1 MGMNHPGEIAQ
12 LAAIARPT
20 VALVNNAQ
28 REHQE
33 FMHSVAAVA
42 EENGGVLSALGPDG
56 VAVFPADDP
65 HTPVWRRLAG
75 ARRTWC
81 FGWDAS
87 AEVWPQHSR
96 WLADH
101 WEIQLHTPVGVVGT
115 ELHIAGR
122 HNLRNAMAATA
133 TALAAGAPVA
143 AVAEGLRA
151 FRPVAG
157 RSRTHALQWQGHT
170 CTVVDD
176 SYNANPDSVLAA
188 IDVLADLPAP
198 RLLVL
203 GDMGEVGVNGAA
215 FHAEVGQHAQAQG
228 IERLFTLGDLARASA
243 AAHAQA
249 THFGDMAALQAAVLA
264 QAAEGGS
271 VLVKGSRFMRMERV
285 VQALREHASDQEAT
299 CS

>member
-1 MGMNHPGEIAQ
+1 
-12 LAAIARPT
+12 
-20 VALVNNAQ
+20 
-28 REHQE
+28 
-33 FMHSVAAVA
+33 
-42 EENGGVLSALGPDG
+42 
-56 VAVFPADDP
+56 
-65 HTPVWRRLAG
+65 LAG

-81 FGWDAS
+81 FGWEAS
-87 AEVWPQHSR
+87 ADVWPQHSR
-96 WLADH
+96 WQADH
-101 WEIQLHTPVGVVGT
+101 WQVQLHTPSGMLST

-122 HNLRNAMAATA
+122 HNLRNAMAAAACT
-133 TALAAGAPVA
+133 LAAGAPVT
-143 AVAEGLRA
+143 AVAQGLRV

-157 RSRTHALQWQGHT
+157 RSHTHALQWPGHA
-170 CTVVDD
+170 CTLIDD

-228 IERLFTLGDLARASA
+228 IERLFTLGALAQASA

-249 THFGDMAALQAAVLA
+249 THFEDMTALQAAVLA
-264 QAAEGGS
+264 QVAQGGS

-285 VQALREHASDQEAT
+285 VKALLDNVSAQEAT